1 MVKRLNLYVLDYP
14 NCLDH
19 YDVYIGFVVAERS
32 EAVARKVANDG
43 DPCCSGIWL
52 DSSLTDIRKI
62 GVATAKES
70 KEPGIILS
78 SYRAG

>member
-1 MVKRLNLYVLDYP
+1 MVKKRLNLYVLNYP

-19 YDVYIGFVVAERS
+19 YDVYTGYVVAAKS
-32 EAVARKVANDG
+32 TSDARKVANAH
-43 DPCCSGIWL
+43 CTSGIWL

-70 KEPGIILS
+70 EEAGVILDF
-78 SYRAG
+78 